1 MGPAAR
7 IEPGP
12 KSFWGLNW
20 LQNQDMTT
28 IEPVITGIKIDYF
41 VKQTNGWSA
50 AELKTLVNEARIHA
64 TTNNST
70 FISDYDFKAAL
81 RIVKMGRRNP

>member
-20 LQNQDMTT
+20 LQNQDFGQSITKARVNK
-28 IEPVITGIKIDYF
+28 ETGIVDCI
-41 VKQTNGWSA
+41 VKQTIFKN
-50 AELKTLVNEARIHA
+50 A
-64 TTNNST
+64 TVGMNHFADEIAHLMFNYNTASN
-70 FISDYDFKAAL
+70 L
-81 RIVKMGRRNP
+81 

>member
-20 LQNQDMTT
+20 LQNQDFGQSITKARDNIDQAYKT
-28 IEPVITGIKIDYF
+28 IYKSGSLNNGELSEQEKILID
-41 VKQTNGWSA
+41 
-50 AELKTLVNEARIHA
+50 
-64 TTNNST
+64 
-70 FISDYDFKAAL
+70 
-81 RIVKMGRRNP
+81 